1 MGILPRYWDDP
12 SIFRLNEKA
21 DTAYL
26 IPYSTAKAAAAN
38 QRENSAYFTLLNDNW
53 KFRYLPSVHQVT
65 EPFFQT
71 DFEVSG
77 WDEIPVP
84 GMWQTN
90 GYDRCQY
97 LTSPYPFIFDPP
109 HVPEQNPAGLYVYDF
124 DFKPTAGKRYEI
136 VFEGVDSCLY
146 LWLNGE
152 FVGYGQVSHNQS
164 AFDITDRL
172 VSGKNRLAAA
182 VLKWCDGSYLEDQDK
197 IRMSGIFRDV
207 YILEREE
214 ACLTDLFFRKSL
226 AADRS
231 AATLTC
237 EMTFRGPQTVELM
250 LLAPSGAPLA
260 TRKAEVE
267 GEKTFRFKVAE
278 PMLWSAETP
287 SLYTL
292 EIRCGKEYFCKKIG
306 FSEIGVQDGVVYFNG
321 SPIKFK
327 GVNRHDSHPQTG
339 YVCSVEDMRRDLTLM
354 KQHNINMVRTSH
366 YPNDPRFYEM
376 CDEMGLYVC
385 DEADMECH
393 GSLYAGDMHYIAHDP
408 RFRDAIIDREKR
420 MVERDKNFTCICMW
434 SLGNESGWGPN
445 LRDGALWIRQRD
457 GSRLIHLESAFSY
470 HYPRHEAY
478 ADTWGVLDVFSKM
491 YPGIDWLNKE
501 FLPDEKET
509 RPLYVCEY
517 SHAMGNSSGDMAD
530 YWEIVYREPRMCG
543 GCIWEWCD
551 HAVETAL
558 PNGTTYLAYG
568 GDFGEAQHSGN
579 FCADGLVSPY
589 REVHSSLL
597 ETKAI
602 YSPIWLTA
610 EDVTAGKLKLENRYE
625 FITPADLQFAW
636 KVEQNGKTVQDGVLP
651 TYTTAPRTSE
661 IIEVPYTLD
670 GLVGECYLT
679 VTVTTRTA
687 TPWLPAGHEVTC
699 WQTALPSVEPTPT
712 LPEYPAVKVSE
723 DSLTVTVTG
732 DRFAYVFEKA
742 TGSVLSMTVDG
753 KQWLTEPMR
762 TVTWRAPL
770 DNDRR
775 NVGPWQEIGKGNYR
789 VARQQAGEMTAR
801 VTADGYAE
809 VSCRLLLASTG
820 VRPFVKSHTVYRV
833 YGNGLLT
840 VSQVGDIRKD
850 LKHWIPRYGFCWMLD
865 KSADAVSYFGFGP
878 HESYIDKHHH
888 TTMGVYGR
896 SVAEMHNEYLVPQEN
911 GSVYNTKWAT
921 VTGKNGGWLFA
932 GPAFSFNA
940 SPYTAEALT
949 VAKHPHELKPAEATV
964 VHTDYMMSGIGSASC
979 GWFCELQPKY
989 RLEGRE
995 LHFALGVMPFAKE
1008 DDPFKRYEEVCAL
1021 LAAAPA
1027 VPPLEEKDGHI
1038 FGNSL
1043 KQDGL

>member
-1 MGILPRYWDDP
+1 
-12 SIFRLNEKA
+12 
-21 DTAYL
+21 
-26 IPYSTAKAAAAN
+26 
-38 QRENSAYFTLLNDNW
+38 
-53 KFRYLPSVHQVT
+53 
-65 EPFFQT
+65 
-71 DFEVSG
+71 
-77 WDEIPVP
+77 
-84 GMWQTN
+84 
-90 GYDRCQY
+90 
-97 LTSPYPFIFDPP
+97 
-109 HVPEQNPAGLYVYDF
+109 
-124 DFKPTAGKRYEI
+124 
-136 VFEGVDSCLY
+136 
-146 LWLNGE
+146 
-152 FVGYGQVSHNQS
+152 
-164 AFDITDRL
+164 
-172 VSGKNRLAAA
+172 
-182 VLKWCDGSYLEDQDK
+182 
-197 IRMSGIFRDV
+197 
-207 YILEREE
+207 
-214 ACLTDLFFRKSL
+214 
-226 AADRS
+226 
-231 AATLTC
+231 
-237 EMTFRGPQTVELM
+237 
-250 LLAPSGAPLA
+250 
-260 TRKAEVE
+260 
-267 GEKTFRFKVAE
+267 
-278 PMLWSAETP
+278 
-287 SLYTL
+287 
-292 EIRCGKEYFCKKIG
+292 
-306 FSEIGVQDGVVYFNG
+306 
-321 SPIKFK
+321 
-327 GVNRHDSHPQTG
+327 
-339 YVCSVEDMRRDLTLM
+339 
-354 KQHNINMVRTSH
+354 
-366 YPNDPRFYEM
+366 
-376 CDEMGLYVC
+376 
-385 DEADMECH
+385 
-393 GSLYAGDMHYIAHDP
+393 
-408 RFRDAIIDREKR
+408 
-420 MVERDKNFTCICMW
+420 MW

-445 LRDGALWIRQRD
+445 LRDGALWIRRRD

-742 TGSVLSMTVDG
+742 TGSVLSMTVNG

-762 TVTWRAPL
+762 AVTWRAPL

-820 VRPFVKSHTVYRV
+820 VRPFVKTHTVYRV

-949 VAKHPHELKPAEATV
+949 VANHPHELKPAEATV